1 MAHYKSIRNNAILAG
16 AALCLLAQGCSVFKK
31 TETPAATI
39 NRQTDV
45 VETKTPEQTV
55 AAIDRVLY
63 GEWTIANVGGME
75 VTGEERPYLIFDT
88 TAVNPFEM
96 KLYVNDGCN
105 YLNGRVAV
113 TPKGDIRPVNDFLST
128 MRYCADAKYE
138 LGIGTALNS
147 MAHFKI
153 EKISNDYILYLKN
166 ASDSTSMTM
175 RKSDLTFLN
184 GAWRVSVLD
193 GKNIPADAEMQMV
206 IDLPELKVHGNTGCN
221 ILNGSIFVDPAKQ
234 NSLQFS
240 NLATTRMACPD
251 MEREQKFLVVL
262 EQVENGH
269 PRQGQGHRSAQG
281 RSWTG
286 DDATDQ
292 TQSAEAIKAQ
302 HSDHKVCAVICTI
315 KSKRHC
321 SPYSDHTNHSYI
333 SLKRITHN

>member
-1 MAHYKSIRNNAILAG
+1 MAHYNSIRNNAILTG
-16 AALCLLAQGCSVFKK
+16 AALCLLAQGCSIFKK

-166 ASDSTSMTM
+166 ASDSTTMTM

-240 NLATTRMACPD
+240 NLATTRMACPG

-262 EQVENGH
+262 EQVETAIPGKDKDTALLKDDH
-269 PRQGQGHRSAQG
+269 GQVMMQLTRLNLPKQ
-281 RSWTG
+281 
-286 DDATDQ
+286 
-292 TQSAEAIKAQ
+292 
-302 HSDHKVCAVICTI
+302 
-315 KSKRHC
+315 
-321 SPYSDHTNHSYI
+321 
-333 SLKRITHN
+333 